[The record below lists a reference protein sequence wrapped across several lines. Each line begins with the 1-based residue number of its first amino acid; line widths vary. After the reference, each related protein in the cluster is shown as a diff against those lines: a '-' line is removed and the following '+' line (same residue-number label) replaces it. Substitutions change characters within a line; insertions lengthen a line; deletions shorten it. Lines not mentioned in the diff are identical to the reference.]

1 MSAVIEN
8 GKRARAGNS
17 FEKLFSEK
25 TGIGKLEAK
34 LKPQFKNEH
43 GNSQKI
49 DSDFCLET
57 ESSIVFF
64 DLTTSL
70 RTDRA
75 KQKAYNA
82 LCYKS
87 EIFSEKECKFYVVVP
102 DDDKNFNKRKN
113 PVLLHGLDGVIC
125 FTEAVE
131 IARGGGNV

>member
-8 GKRARAGNS
+8 ANRQRAGNS

-25 TGIGKLEAK
+25 TGMGKLKAK
-34 LKPQFKNEH
+34 LKPKFKNNH
-43 GNSQKI
+43 GSLQEI

-57 ESSIVFF
+57 EESIIFF

-87 EIFSEKECKFYVVVP
+87 EVVCEKECKFYIVVP
-102 DDDKNFNKRKN
+102 DDDKHFNERKT
-113 PVLLHGLDGVIC
+113 PVLLHGLDGVIG
-125 FTEAVE
+125 FTEAVNIIKE
-131 IARGGGNV
+131 G

>member
-1 MSAVIEN
+1 MSATKEN
-8 GKRARAGNS
+8 GKRQRAGDN
-17 FEKLFSEK
+17 FEKLFSEV
-25 TGIGKLEAK
+25 TGMGKLRSR
-34 LKPQFKNEH
+34 LKPKFKNDH
-43 GNSQKI
+43 GSLQEV

-57 ESSIVFF
+57 EASIIFF

-87 EIFSEKECKFYVVVP
+87 EVVCEKECKFYIVVP
-102 DDDKNFNKRKN
+102 DDDKHFNKRKA

-125 FTEAVE
+125 FTEAVDMVN
-131 IARGGGNV
+131 GKKG